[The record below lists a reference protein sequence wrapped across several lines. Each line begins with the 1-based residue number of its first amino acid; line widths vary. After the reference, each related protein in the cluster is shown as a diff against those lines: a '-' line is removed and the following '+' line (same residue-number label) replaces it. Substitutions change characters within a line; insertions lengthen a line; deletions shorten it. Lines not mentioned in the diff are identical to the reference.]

1 MKRIHKTINTIQTLH
16 NDIVG
21 LFYDMKE
28 LLSTYRGNLVVLGVG
43 IAVAFFNHNRPNA
56 GMFFSNFKKRS
67 TMKYNLQTRYTQD
80 TSSYEDITMGI
91 FPTNSDNEG
100 IF

>member
-28 LLSTYRGNLVVLGVG
+28 LLSTYCGNLVVLGVG

-56 GMFFSNFKKRS
+56 GKFLGGLSLHLNH
-67 TMKYNLQTRYTQD
+67 L
-80 TSSYEDITMGI
+80 I
-91 FPTNSDNEG
+91 P
-100 IF
+100 

>member
-21 LFYDMKE
+21 LMYDMKE
-28 LLSTYRGNLVVLGVG
+28 LLSTYQGNLVVLGVG

-56 GMFFSNFKKRS
+56 GMFFS
-67 TMKYNLQTRYTQD
+67 
-80 TSSYEDITMGI
+80 I
-91 FPTNSDNEG
+91 F
-100 IF
+100 